1 MDWLK
6 EIDFAMT
13 TDTGKVTF
21 TFVLFA
27 MIFGFIISWIVIYC
41 NKKIMGAFARSVMN
55 AGAVDE
61 ESAKTLAELGQE
73 DNVSAVKAMR
83 RGGVLSKMV
92 TAVGAERDENGRL
105 AVDENTRFYISEEA
119 KARVVRQYGE
129 KETKIWTLLLG
140 IVAILVVGILL
151 FLFVSPVIDAL
162 TKK

>member
-73 DNVSAVKAMR
+73 DNVSALNAMR

-92 TAVGAERDENGRL
+92 TAVGAVKRADLPWMKIR
-105 AVDENTRFYISEEA
+105 VSISRRKQKRELCASTA
-119 KARVVRQYGE
+119 KKRRKYGHCCSE
-129 KETKIWTLLLG
+129 
-140 IVAILVVGILL
+140 
-151 FLFVSPVIDAL
+151 
-162 TKK
+162 

>member
-1 MDWLK
+1 
-6 EIDFAMT
+6 
-13 TDTGKVTF
+13 
-21 TFVLFA
+21 
-27 MIFGFIISWIVIYC
+27 
-41 NKKIMGAFARSVMN
+41 MGAFARSVMN

-73 DNVSAVKAMR
+73 DNVSALNAMR

-92 TAVGAERDENGRL
+92 TAVSAERDEKGRL

-140 IVAILVVGILL
+140 IAAILVVGILL
-151 FLFVSPVIDAL
+151 FLFVSPIINAL
-162 TKK
+162 MKK